1 MIYSIFRSGVT
12 SIKRIRVSHILID
25 TPLSIKERLI
35 LAIGPYALL
44 SIEVHIYKARSICS
58 SAYLFVQ
65 LAIDNEIPITKP
77 SYYGM
82 TASDEELAHVFK
94 SDTKEQ
100 CPMLQERI
108 RVMREAGKVLCEVS
122 SRSLFFLIFG

>member
-1 MIYSIFRSGVT
+1 
-12 SIKRIRVSHILID
+12 
-25 TPLSIKERLI
+25 
-35 LAIGPYALL
+35 
-44 SIEVHIYKARSICS
+44 
-58 SAYLFVQ
+58 
-65 LAIDNEIPITKP
+65 
-77 SYYGM
+77 M